1 MYTHIHTYIY
11 RGRWDVAVKKMF
23 DTADVETLADES
35 EIHFLQRARHPRL
48 VMFIGMFI
56 SVCVITSIL

>member
-1 MYTHIHTYIY
+1 
-11 RGRWDVAVKKMF
+11 VKKMF